1 MLRFAIVVL
10 LIASFPALAEPVPKE
25 LRKSRASRIVGTW
38 LQDAPDVNTWR
49 FAADG
54 TATITDRLGK
64 KTAGIKYAIDDGAD
78 PLAFDWV
85 CPWGSWYGV
94 CELKE
99 DTFAVF
105 IRRSN
110 GKMAMRN
117 LELKATPGVEVYRFQ
132 RIEADR

>member
-10 LIASFPALAEPVPKE
+10 LIASFPALAAPVPKE

-94 CELKE
+94 CELKG
-99 DTFAVF
+99 DTFVTYLRSGKAAAV
-105 IRRSN
+105 
-110 GKMAMRN
+110 RN
-117 LELKATPGVEVYRFQ
+117 TELKESPGVEAYRFR
-132 RIEADR
+132 RIGGDK